1 MRVFRLLPDRA
12 PRLAR
17 DPIALALPAVP
28 VIVAHDDD
36 RLILRPQGVRH
47 AGIAYCHQH
56 ARTIGQ
62 VISALVLLWQV
73 LEPHELENRI
83 EYL

>member
-1 MRVFRLLPDRA
+1 MRVFLVPPDRA
-12 PRLAR
+12 LRLAR

-28 VIVAHDDD
+28 VIVAPDDD

-47 AGIAYCHQH
+47 PGIASCHQH
-56 ARTIGQ
+56 EPTIGP

-83 EYL
+83 GYL